1 MFLNLLNR
9 LFRGGSQG
17 RVSERSRARELG
29 RAIELQ
35 KSGAVG
41 PAEAILRQMLSSL
54 PRDEDVLHLLGSLL
68 IQQQRPA
75 EAAAVL
81 REVIALRPDSA
92 EAHFNLGTA
101 CSALGQFEG
110 AARYFVRAAAL
121 RPGFAEELLLR
132 LVVFRLLM
140 RAGGDNMS
148 KIAFPMIKG
157 YVGSL
162 GPWFLIFGAFVIVA
176 AGNCVNL
183 TDGLDGLAI
192 VPSMIAVG
200 AFALFAAGFHL
211 GNRNAKAIREHAH
224 RFLETDLL
232 L

>member
-9 LFRGGSQG
+9 LFRSGSQG
-17 RVSERSRARELG
+17 RMPKRSRARQLA

-121 RPGFAEELLLR
+121 RPGFA
-132 LVVFRLLM
+132 
-140 RAGGDNMS
+140 
-148 KIAFPMIKG
+148 
-157 YVGSL
+157 
-162 GPWFLIFGAFVIVA
+162 A
-176 AGNCVNL
+176 AH
-183 TDGLDGLAI
+183 LA
-192 VPSMIAVG
+192 
-200 AFALFAAGFHL
+200 L
-211 GNRNAKAIREHAH
+211 GNALKAAREPDAAEDAYRNALSQDPDRKSTRLNSSH
-224 RFLETDLL
+224 T
-232 L
+232 